1 MLLRDTPDGKRL
13 KERWWLFSRSRP
25 ELSCQLREQKTALVI
40 SQVTARFGFA
50 ILPATTVFSH
60 KLCIFPN
67 GTFDFFACVQS
78 RVHECW
84 ARFFSATLKDDL
96 SYSPADCFD
105 TFPLASDLF
114 ANAELYANGDY
125 YYNYRAALMVESN
138 EGLTK
143 TYNRFNDPYER
154 SPGILKLR
162 ELHDAMDRAVLEAY
176 GWDDLAATARC
187 EFLLDYEEEG
197 TGDSGLGVGDLGD
210 ENQLLSASP
219 KSRRKLP
226 WRLRW
231 PDDFRDEVLARLLE
245 LNEQRHKQ
253 ELLAGSSQLSAKKE
267 TKATKKTAKSTK
279 ATPGQ
284 ALPGFD
290 DVDG

>member
-1 MLLRDTPDGKRL
+1 MLPLESKKPRNSPRLFRRPDVSSPLKINDRL
-13 KERWWLFSRSRP
+13 QR
-25 ELSCQLREQKTALVI
+25 QK
-40 SQVTARFGFA
+40 SQAGST
-50 ILPATTVFSH
+50 
-60 KLCIFPN
+60 IFPDMEPN
-67 GTFDFFACVQS
+67 N
-78 RVHECW
+78 
-84 ARFFSATLKDDL
+84 
-96 SYSPADCFD
+96 
-105 TFPLASDLF
+105 ASK
-114 ANAELYANGDY
+114 
-125 YYNYRAALMVESN
+125 V
-138 EGLTK
+138 
-143 TYNRFNDPYER
+143 
-154 SPGILKLR
+154 
-162 ELHDAMDRAVLEAY
+162 
-176 GWDDLAATARC
+176 
-187 EFLLDYEEEG
+187 
-197 TGDSGLGVGDLGD
+197 GVGDLGD
-210 ENQLLSASP
+210 ENQSLSASP

>member
-1 MLLRDTPDGKRL
+1 M
-13 KERWWLFSRSRP
+13 
-25 ELSCQLREQKTALVI
+25 
-40 SQVTARFGFA
+40 
-50 ILPATTVFSH
+50 
-60 KLCIFPN
+60 
-67 GTFDFFACVQS
+67 
-78 RVHECW
+78 
-84 ARFFSATLKDDL
+84 KDDPVYTP
-96 SYSPADCFD
+96 SDCFD
-105 TFPLASDLF
+105 TFPFPNPIPTSVQDAAIAYYEFRNSLMQLETMGITDLLNKF
-114 ANAELYANGDY
+114 DNKAESSMRIA
-125 YYNYRAALMVESN
+125 E
-138 EGLTK
+138 
-143 TYNRFNDPYER
+143 
-154 SPGILKLR
+154 LR
-162 ELHDAMDRAVLEAY
+162 ELHAAMDRAVLEAY

-197 TGDSGLGVGDLGD
+197 TGDSGLGFGDLGD
-210 ENQLLSASP
+210 ENQSLSASP

-245 LNEQRHKQ
+245 LNEQRHKE